1 VNQLE
6 HRVERLEQRAGV
18 GQVDREFA
26 ASLSDEDRVF
36 YLMMKAREAAH
47 PTGFG
52 GFVRTLDEDE
62 LIQLLALLVKRIE
75 GADLD
80 DKTRAEVAE
89 MKRRVGM

>member
-1 VNQLE
+1 MNQLE

-18 GQVDREFA
+18 RQVDRDFA

-47 PTGFG
+47 PKGFD

-62 LIQLLALLVKRIE
+62 LIQLLALFV
-75 GADLD
+75 DLRL
-80 DKTRAEVAE
+80 KLTRVLH
-89 MKRRVGM
+89 